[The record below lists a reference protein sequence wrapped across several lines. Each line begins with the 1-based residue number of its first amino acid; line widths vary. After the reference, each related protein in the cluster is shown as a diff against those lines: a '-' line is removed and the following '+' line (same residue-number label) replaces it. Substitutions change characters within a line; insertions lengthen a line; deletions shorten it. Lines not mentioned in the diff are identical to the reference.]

1 MRNIGL
7 VTKDLALSMDYS
19 KIANEN
25 NWFIDN
31 TYKPEDILKW
41 ITTHNEVALLWDE
54 ASIKVE
60 DHLATFKEIR
70 TNLAGPIIV
79 IDEMKAKDKMKW
91 FFELGVDDYIPFSD
105 EFDEIN
111 LVLNQRINTYNQ
123 IYHQKKHDYRY
134 INFGEYQIDLEK
146 YKVTKAGQDLG
157 LTPKELKL
165 LHYLIKHKQ
174 QVLDRDQ
181 LQEGVWGDFG
191 VMETSRM
198 VDIHISHLRDKIE
211 DNPKKPE
218 WIKTKRGFGYFFNG
232 EFTTK

>member
-1 MRNIGL
+1 MQNIGL
-7 VTKDLALSMDYS
+7 VTKDLELSMDYS

-25 NWFIDN
+25 NWFVDN

-41 ITTHNEVALLWDE
+41 IVTHNEVAIIWDE
-54 ASIKVE
+54 STIRIK
-60 DHLATFKEIR
+60 DNLHIFKEIR
-70 TNLAGPIIV
+70 KNLAGPIIV
-79 IDEMKAKDKMKW
+79 IDTMKAKNKLKW
-91 FFELGVDDYIPFSD
+91 FFELGVDDYLPISD
-105 EFDEIN
+105 EFEEIN
-111 LVLNQRINTYNQ
+111 LVLNQRINTYNK
-123 IYHQKKHDYRY
+123 IFHQKKHEYRY

-146 YKVTKAGQDLG
+146 YKVTKDGQDLG

-174 QVLDRDQ
+174 QVLNRDQ
-181 LQEGVWGDFG
+181 LLEGVWGDFG